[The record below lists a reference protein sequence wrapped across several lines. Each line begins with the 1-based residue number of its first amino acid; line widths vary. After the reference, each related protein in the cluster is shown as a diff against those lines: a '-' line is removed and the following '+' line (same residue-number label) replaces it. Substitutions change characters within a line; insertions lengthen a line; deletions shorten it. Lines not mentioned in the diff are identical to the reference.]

1 MGEEK
6 VSRWAVPSV
15 LVGGEGVSSVFS
27 LPLVTL
33 LHSSKGTDTVME
45 AQGSELGLLGCANGR
60 YLSV

>member
-15 LVGGEGVSSVFS
+15 LVGGEGVSSIFS

-33 LHSSKGTDTVME
+33 LQSSKETDTAME
-45 AQGSELGLLGCANGR
+45 AQGHELGLLGCANGR